1 MFLKVFLWKYFFYA
15 IMDMG
20 DSMENFIMGTY
31 KQSIFESDK
40 GYVIGLFKVKDTD
53 IESMKDYVNKL
64 ITFTGYFHELNEQEN
79 YYFFGE
85 EVVHPK
91 YGHQFKVDH
100 YERVKPE
107 DKDGIVE
114 FLASDLFKGVGE
126 KLAVSIVNTLGEN
139 ALDRILEDKSNLL
152 LVPKMT
158 MKKADSI
165 YDTLS
170 KYEESHKMIVYLTEL
185 GFVMRDALLIYN
197 TYKGNTMMILEH
209 NIYRV
214 LEDIEEISFPKVD
227 KIVRDKEL
235 TIDSDLR
242 IKACI
247 FYMMKEL
254 TYKNGDTYLN
264 LGEITEAVS
273 SYLGYDVDSKLVEE
287 LLCELSGER
296 KVEIEGEK
304 YYLEEIFEAEY
315 TIIEKIR
322 FLLQKKKK
330 KYKNFEEELELLE
343 KHNQISYNEKQ
354 KEAIKK
360 ALTNNIVIITG
371 GPGTGK
377 TTIIKAIV
385 ELYTTLNQISLKD
398 ATNEIALLAP
408 TGRASKRMAESTNF
422 PASTIH
428 RFLKWNR
435 ETNHFAINEY
445 NPDFSKLIIIDEVS
459 MIDIP
464 LMDSLL
470 RGLTN
475 NIQVVLV
482 GDSNQLPSVGPGML
496 LKDLIDSELID
507 VIKLDYLYR
516 QKEDS
521 YIPELACEIRED
533 CLGDFLSTRD
543 DYLFLTCSSSSITVN
558 LPKICNQ
565 ILEHGYD
572 YRRIQVMAPMY
583 AGVNGIDNLN
593 KVLQEVFNPPSKTKN
608 ELKVG
613 DVIFREQDKV
623 LQLVNLPDENVFNG
637 DIGVIE
643 SIRRANTTK
652 SGKNEITIDF
662 DGNLVTYQPKDFG
675 NIKHGF
681 IISIHKS
688 QGSEFDVVVMPLSI
702 AYQRM
707 LYRKLIYTGITRAKK
722 KLILIGEPEAFSYG
736 VHNVQENVRK
746 TDLLQKLL
754 DSSIK
759 EEKV

>member
-20 DSMENFIMGTY
+20 DSMENFIMGIY

-435 ETNHFAINEY
+435 ETNHFAVNEY

-543 DYLFLTCSSSSITVN
+543 DYLFLTCSSSSITAN

-643 SIRRANTTK
+643 SIRRANVTK

-675 NIKHGF
+675 NMKHGF